1 MYLHGQLQSISNFQ
15 EFNVVLKSYAK
26 FTLKYQPTNE
36 HTFSGV
42 FKDKGKK

>member
-1 MYLHGQLQSISNFQ
+1 MGNFRVFSNFQ